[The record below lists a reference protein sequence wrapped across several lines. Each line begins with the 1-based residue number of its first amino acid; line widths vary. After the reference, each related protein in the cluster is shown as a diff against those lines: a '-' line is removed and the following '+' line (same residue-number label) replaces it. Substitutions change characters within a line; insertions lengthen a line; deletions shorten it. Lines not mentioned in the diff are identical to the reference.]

1 MLAHWTKRT
10 WQDAL
15 VVRHPDIFNLT
26 ENGRTCTP
34 GWPTTGD
41 GWRDLIETAANRIA
55 NAIAAEPDAAVTLVQ
70 VKQKYGTLR
79 VYWHGK
85 SLSAE
90 AEQVVQDAVARAE
103 ARSACTCEFCGRP
116 GVLHSRGD
124 WLSTACSDHAR
135 GEPVPVSP
143 GFENLH
149 IVRAYDAGHYPIAS
163 CVRYIRE
170 TDSFIDVDPKSLG
183 IEE

>member
-1 MLAHWTKRT
+1 MLAHRKEQA

-15 VVRHPDIFNLT
+15 VARYPKIFVLT

-34 GWPTTGD
+34 GWPVTGD
-41 GWRDLIETAANRIA
+41 GWRELIETAARRISEA
-55 NAIAAEPDAAVTLVQ
+55 VAAAPPATVTVVQ

-79 VYWHGK
+79 VYWHGND
-85 SLSAE
+85 LSAS
-90 AEQVVQDAVARAE
+90 AEQNVQNAVALAE
-103 ARSACTCEFCGRP
+103 ARSACSCEICGAP

-149 IVRAYDAGHYPIAS
+149 IVRAYDAGRYPIAS
-163 CVRYIRE
+163 CVRYVRE
-170 TDSFIDVDPKSLG
+170 TDSFIEVDPKSLG